1 MRLEADMMV
10 TWGRSPPP
18 HLLTA
23 ASVRRPLLKHM
34 QIVILFAMSAFPPK
48 ADVNQAWSEL
58 PFISRGCSLTR
69 GLDVKLS
76 VLHLPGPLFS
86 PR

>member
-23 ASVRRPLLKHM
+23 ASVRRPPLTHM
-34 QIVILFAMSAFPPK
+34 QMVILFAMSAFHLK
-48 ADVNQAWSEL
+48 AVVIKESKIS
-58 PFISRGCSLTR
+58 PFIADT
-69 GLDVKLS
+69 
-76 VLHLPGPLFS
+76 VL
-86 PR
+86 